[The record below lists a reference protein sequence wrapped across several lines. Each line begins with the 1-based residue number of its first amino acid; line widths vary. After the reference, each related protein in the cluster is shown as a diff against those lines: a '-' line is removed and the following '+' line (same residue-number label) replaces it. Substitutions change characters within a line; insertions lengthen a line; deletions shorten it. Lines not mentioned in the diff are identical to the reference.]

1 MGEVQLAALLCAFLA
16 GSDDEVRHYFDVYD
30 TKRYVRVDCETPDHV
45 IEVGMDGTSSARDSV
60 HQALFY
66 AHLTGKTPVVLM
78 IDQDGFE
85 GRFEYEMRHVTEMA
99 NVGYARCSKG
109 AILRWVESSPMRAS
123 VWARSVFH
131 GSRPLGI
138 FLLVRLL
145 IIMRPPTMPK
155 GSGLPA
161 RQVADGCGR
170 SDQGSPSCAARR
182 QIPGPVADPAQS
194 ADTLHHGNSCFGN

>member
-123 VWARSVFH
+123 VTEDGEH
-131 GSRPLGI
+131 D
-138 FLLVRLL
+138 
-145 IIMRPPTMPK
+145 
-155 GSGLPA
+155 LPA
-161 RQVADGCGR
+161 TGNVGAACDLGAVFGR
-170 SDQGSPSCAARR
+170 DALES
-182 QIPGPVADPAQS
+182 
-194 ADTLHHGNSCFGN
+194 F